1 MARRAALARAFSV
14 EPEVLLLDEPFVSLD
29 EPTANRLRDLLVEL
43 WRSSP
48 VTVLMVTHNLR
59 EAVRLADRLI
69 VLSPRPAHVL
79 GVMDVPLPREERRGA
94 GARRADRRD
103 LPAAFPASPSTDGRR
118 QPARCQSGSARR
130 IMPARSASRQPVG
143 GAAAG
148 KLARPA

>member
-14 EPEVLLLDEPFVSLD
+14 EPEILLLDEPFVSLD

-69 VLSPRPAHVL
+69 VLSPRPAHVV
-79 GVMDVPLPREERRGA
+79 GVTDVPIPREERRGPALDGLMDAIA
-94 GARRADRRD
+94 GRFPD
-103 LPAAFPASPSTDGRR
+103 LTFD
-118 QPARCQSGSARR
+118 
-130 IMPARSASRQPVG
+130 
-143 GAAAG
+143 
-148 KLARPA
+148 